1 MRNINLQ
8 LFALTLNTKTSI
20 VDYLKSIGQDS
31 SYNNRKKLAG
41 QYGISNYTG
50 TADQNSKLL
59 QMMQNSSSASSSN
72 TTKQNN
78 TKKANNPVA
87 SAVAGI
93 ASGVLSKAADVAA
106 KKTNNT
112 ENTNVNTN
120 VKDASDLLEKRQEI
134 THSSSQPVSAPL
146 VSEYN
151 PSSESAMSYANSIA
165 KGQIGL
171 YSVPEGLR
179 GEVAKIL
186 GIDYQ
191 SETPTFTPIEMPTF
205 TPQTNVN
212 VPTFTPVET
221 PTYNPTTQPAQQ
233 ATPLKDRLDQ
243 ATLDKLNSQFM
254 VSDAYNKAMEY
265 TNGLLQQLNTGRTQY
280 TDQIS
285 QLIKDFQSREKFSY
299 DSATDPLFQ
308 QMLSSAMQ
316 SGNIAMQDTMGQ
328 AAALSGGYASSY
340 AQAVGNNAYNQY
352 IQEAYNNLPE
362 YYQLAM
368 DAYNMEG
375 QNMLNQI
382 SLLDTADSKEYDR
395 MFNAWNTNYQN
406 AQDMYN
412 KEYGAWRDSVAD
424 AYNYAGLQNDDY
436 WNNLEYN
443 ESIRQNEQN
452 FQYQQ
457 YLDQLKQSQWQNE
470 FNYQQYLDQMNQS
483 NADRDFQYQQYRD
496 QVAQNQWQNEFN
508 YGQYM
513 DQIAQ
518 NQWKDEF
525 DYQKEQDKAAQDRW
539 QNEFDY
545 EKEQDKQAQTNYEN
559 EFNYQ
564 KEQDKQSQSNWEQ
577 QFEYGK
583 EQDALSQS
591 NWEKQFAQDVIE
603 FDKSFA
609 EEQRQ
614 FDQSLRE
621 DQRQYDTSMKF
632 NKDQAKEE
640 QIRWEREM
648 AIKESQAKAEE
659 AGEEYEYKVPTEK
672 MFNAGMEA
680 ALRGGEAAVVAYC
693 DTISEYDGFAIVD
706 YCQKKLTFKKTKDT
720 VNGFWGLDNND
731 VFVDGYGQTYTLEE
745 IEKTLGLPKS
755 QLKQLTKIKE
765 GETLDLFANLE

>member
-20 VDYLKSIGQDS
+20 VDYLKSTGQDS
-31 SYNNRKKLAG
+31 SYANRKKLAG

-50 TADQNSKLL
+50 TADQNTKLL
-59 QMMQNSSSASSSN
+59 QKMQNASSASASSTN
-72 TTKQNN
+72 KQSGTSKTASSAVKNSVAD
-78 TKKANNPVA
+78 KVLDFAA
-87 SAVAGI
+87 SAKKNSAG
-93 ASGVLSKAADVAA
+93 SDTV
-106 KKTNNT
+106 
-112 ENTNVNTN
+112 
-120 VKDASDLLEKRQEI
+120 VKDAADLLEQRTEQ
-134 THSSSQPVSAPL
+134 TFASNPAVSTPL
-146 VSEYN
+146 VSEYI
-151 PSSESAMSYANSIA
+151 PKA
-165 KGQIGL
+165 
-171 YSVPEGLR
+171 
-179 GEVAKIL
+179 
-186 GIDYQ
+186 
-191 SETPTFTPIEMPTF
+191 ETPQTNPVEMPTVSTSQFKPVDMPTF

-212 VPTFTPVET
+212 IPTYTPVEM
-221 PTYNPTTQPAQQ
+221 PTYTPNTQPAQQ

-243 ATLDKLNSQFM
+243 ATLDKLNSQFV

-265 TNGLLQQLNTGRTQY
+265 TNGLLQNLNSGRTQY

-285 QLIKDFQSREKFSY
+285 QLIKDFQNREKFSY

-308 QMLSSAMQ
+308 QMLGSAMQ
-316 SGNIAMQDTMGQ
+316 SGNLAMQDTMGQ
-328 AAALSGGYASSY
+328 AAALTGGYGSSY
-340 AQAVGNNAYNQY
+340 SQAVGNNAYNQY

-382 SLLDTADSKEYDR
+382 SLLDAADSKEYDR

-470 FNYQQYLDQMNQS
+470 FNYQQYLDQMNQA

-513 DQIAQ
+513 DQVAQ

-640 QIRWEREM
+640 QARWE
-648 AIKESQAKAEE
+648 KEQAEKGASGNSGSGEAKLSNLTNTEIENVKEIYTE
-659 AGEEYEYKVPTEK
+659 AGGGMNGNIAVDRYLTMIGKNNVDNETLASMLASVEIPLEYQNWTIDKDTNNGGFLWWKGEDHNDTYKYGDEILTYDELVERIEESDLSDAKKKELK
-672 MFNAGMEA
+672 
-680 ALRGGEAAVVAYC
+680 
-693 DTISEYDGFAIVD
+693 
-706 YCQKKLTFKKTKDT
+706 KKL
-720 VNGFWGLDNND
+720 
-731 VFVDGYGQTYTLEE
+731 
-745 IEKTLGLPKS
+745 
-755 QLKQLTKIKE
+755 KE
-765 GETLDLFANLE
+765 QSKN

>member
-8 LFALTLNTKTSI
+8 LFALTLSTKTSI
-20 VDYLKSIGQDS
+20 VDYLKSKGQDS
-31 SYNNRKKLAG
+31 SYANRKKLAG

-50 TADQNSKLL
+50 TADQNTKLL
-59 QMMQNSSSASSSN
+59 QMMQNASSASASSTSKKN
-72 TTKQNN
+72 TSNKTNS
-78 TKKANNPVA
+78 TA
-87 SAVAGI
+87 SAVKNSVADKVLDFA
-93 ASGVLSKAADVAA
+93 ASA
-106 KKTNNT
+106 KKNSAGSGT
-112 ENTNVNTN
+112 V
-120 VKDASDLLEKRQEI
+120 VKDAADLLEQRMEQ
-134 THSSSQPVSAPL
+134 TFASSPAVSTPL
-146 VSEYN
+146 VSEYI
-151 PSSESAMSYANSIA
+151 PKA
-165 KGQIGL
+165 
-171 YSVPEGLR
+171 
-179 GEVAKIL
+179 
-186 GIDYQ
+186 
-191 SETPTFTPIEMPTF
+191 ETPQTKPVEMPTVSAPQF
-205 TPQTNVN
+205 KPVEMPTYNPQTNAN
-212 VPTFTPVET
+212 VPNYTPVEM

-243 ATLDKLNSQFM
+243 ATLDKLNSQFV

-265 TNGLLQQLNTGRTQY
+265 TNGLLQNLNSGRTQY

-299 DSATDPLFQ
+299 DAATDPLFQ
-308 QMLSSAMQ
+308 QMLGSAMQ
-316 SGNIAMQDTMGQ
+316 SGNLAMQDTMGQ
-328 AAALSGGYASSY
+328 AAALTGGYGSSY
-340 AQAVGNNAYNQY
+340 SQAVGNNAYNQY
-352 IQEAYNNLPE
+352 LQEAYNNLPE

-375 QNMLNQI
+375 QDMLNQI
-382 SLLDTADSKEYDR
+382 SLLDAADSKEYDR

-470 FNYQQYLDQMNQS
+470 FNYQQYLDQMNQA

-545 EKEQDKQAQTNYEN
+545 EKEQDKQTQTNYEN

-640 QIRWEREM
+640 QYRWEREM

-659 AGEEYEYKVPTEK
+659 AGEEYEYKAPSEK
-672 MFNAGMEA
+672 MFTAGMEA

-720 VNGFWGLDNND
+720 ANGLFGLDHND
-731 VFVDGYGQTYTLEE
+731 VFVDGYGQTYTLDE
-745 IEKTLGLPKS
+745 IEETLGLPKA

-765 GETLDLFANLE
+765 GETLDLFTNLE

>member
-20 VDYLKSIGQDS
+20 VDYLKSTGQDS
-31 SYNNRKKLAG
+31 SYANRKKLAG

-50 TADQNSKLL
+50 TADQNTKLL
-59 QMMQNSSSASSSN
+59 QMMQNASSASASSTSKKN
-72 TTKQNN
+72 TSNKTNS
-78 TKKANNPVA
+78 TA
-87 SAVAGI
+87 SAVKNSVADKVLDFA
-93 ASGVLSKAADVAA
+93 ASA
-106 KKTNNT
+106 KKNSAGSGT
-112 ENTNVNTN
+112 V
-120 VKDASDLLEKRQEI
+120 VKDAADLLEQRTEQ
-134 THSSSQPVSAPL
+134 TFASTPAVSTPL
-146 VSEYN
+146 VSEYI
-151 PSSESAMSYANSIA
+151 PKA
-165 KGQIGL
+165 
-171 YSVPEGLR
+171 
-179 GEVAKIL
+179 
-186 GIDYQ
+186 
-191 SETPTFTPIEMPTF
+191 ETPQSQPVEMPAVSTPQFKPVEMPTF
-205 TPQTNVN
+205 TPQTNTN
-212 VPTFTPVET
+212 MPTYTPVEM
-221 PTYNPTTQPAQQ
+221 PTYTPNTQPAQQ

-308 QMLSSAMQ
+308 QMLGSAMQ
-316 SGNIAMQDTMGQ
+316 SGNLAMQDTMGQ
-328 AAALSGGYASSY
+328 AAALTGGYGSSY
-340 AQAVGNNAYNQY
+340 SQAVGNNAYNQY
-352 IQEAYNNLPE
+352 LQEAYNNLPE

-382 SLLDTADSKEYDR
+382 SLLDAADSKEYDR

-470 FNYQQYLDQMNQS
+470 FNYQQYLDQMNQA

-577 QFEYGK
+577 QFAYGK

-621 DQRQYDTSMKF
+621 DQRQYNTSMKF

-672 MFNAGMEA
+672 MFTAGMEA

-745 IEKTLGLPKS
+745 IGETLGLPKS
-755 QLKQLTKIKE
+755 QLKQLTKLKE